1 MHLSCVGQSRTRH
14 LRFFV
19 KSFFFRYGAFRDTF
33 VWRFG
38 VGRMCWCY
46 VRGLCITL
54 SQIEL
59 IRFITFV
66 VLQRE

>member
-1 MHLSCVGQSRTRH
+1 MPLSCVGQSRTRH

-19 KSFFFRYGAFRDTF
+19 KFVFRYGAFRDTF
-33 VWRFG
+33 AWQFG
-38 VGRMCWCY
+38 VGRMCWCF
-46 VRGLCITL
+46 VKGLCITL

-66 VLQRE
+66 VLKHE